1 MKAEVGAPA
10 ARRPCCEPEQRR
22 IVFTDIYRLTHG
34 KLTSLDADWLIAR
47 MKFRAELDPLAPY
60 KPPRMAHEAAA
71 ERGVEGYVKL
81 TSNELSFGPLPEA
94 EVALAEALPRANRY
108 PERRASSLREAVAAA
123 NPGADPAKNVLVG
136 NGSSEV
142 LMNLLQ
148 LVERPGEVIFP
159 WPSFG
164 LYVAIGITLG
174 LETTKIPLTE
184 HHGASPEAL
193 FSAVTD
199 GTRAVILA
207 NPNNPTGTYLTLEE
221 VRGLALSLPED
232 VFLILDEAY
241 GEFVSDPAYH
251 GSHELALERENVVCV
266 RTFSKAHGL
275 AGFRVGYGIASEGVA
290 DYAERVRFPFSVNL
304 AAQVAATAS
313 MRAREKIKAR
323 AGFVIRERERVQ
335 AAFSAAGLNY
345 APSQGNFVLVET
357 GPGVFEKAGVLVREG
372 EALGYPGWSRVTI
385 GASGENDLVIGALP

>member
-1 MKAEVGAPA
+1 MSE
-10 ARRPCCEPEQRR
+10 EE
-22 IVFTDIYRLTHG
+22 
-34 KLTSLDADWLIAR
+34 
-47 MKFRAELDPLAPY
+47 
-60 KPPRMAHEAAA
+60 AA
-71 ERGVEGYVKL
+71 ERGADGYVKL

-108 PERRASSLREAVAAA
+108 PDRHAVALREAVAAA

-148 LVERPGEVIFP
+148 LVECPGEVIFP

-164 LYVAIGITLG
+164 LYVAIGVTLG
-174 LETTKIPLTE
+174 LKTTKVPLTE
-184 HHGASPEAL
+184 RHGAKPEAL
-193 FSAVTD
+193 LSAMT
-199 GTRAVILA
+199 GETRAVILS
-207 NPNNPTGTYLTLEE
+207 NPNNPTGTYLTLRE
-221 VRGLALSLPED
+221 VRDLADALPKSA
-232 VFLILDEAY
+232 FLILDEAY
-241 GEFVSDPAYH
+241 QEFVSDPAYQ

-275 AGFRVGYGIASEGVA
+275 AGFRVGYGIASHKVA

-313 MRAREKIKAR
+313 MRALEQIRAR
-323 AGFVIRERERVQ
+323 AEFVVRERERVQ
-335 AAFSAAGLNY
+335 EALRGAGLNY
-345 APSQGNFVLVET
+345 VPSQGNFVLVET
-357 GPGVFEKAGVLVREG
+357 GPEVFEKAGVLVREG

-385 GASGENDLVIGALP
+385 GDSGENDRVIGALP